1 MQLAIVYVGGI
12 LGIVAMRF
20 VAGYFI
26 KLLDRFAGLASGAY
40 YLVAWIGLKLVGS
53 GFHDALYPPPDAP
66 KPAWHSRMPDWVF
79 RVTLEMPWW
88 LFWAGMGIII
98 VLSLLASPRQPP
110 TVQPPLTEE
119 EILA

>member
-1 MQLAIVYVGGI
+1 
-12 LGIVAMRF
+12 
-20 VAGYFI
+20 
-26 KLLDRFAGLASGAY
+26 
-40 YLVAWIGLKLVGS
+40 
-53 GFHDALYPPPDAP
+53 
-66 KPAWHSRMPDWVF
+66 MPDWVF